1 MLTVHSQITA
11 FTLIHGSKH
20 RPSHRARLESVCL
33 IDYVFAILHIKCKA
47 EKSQTLYTNTGKIW
61 FSEAELIKQKL

>member
-20 RPSHRARLESVCL
+20 RPSHRTKLESVCL
-33 IDYVFAILHIKCKA
+33 IDYVFAYKSKA
-47 EKSQTLYTNTGKIW
+47 EKSQTLYINTVKIW
-61 FSEAELIKQKL
+61 FSEAELIKQKLL